1 MDFKLNDKERLN
13 LKNMIDE
20 SQCEN
25 NTENIRT
32 LKHSILIRDDIRR
45 MDTLKKQNLI
55 TSKEDLFV
63 LCKDAC
69 PFLFENYADIF
80 KKVLCDEIDLE
91 IMTKL
96 LMVLK
101 MIEDGK
107 VDQHEGSVIFGKVL
121 KELYLDSAVKHADNL
136 DKERAANDANNSV
149 NVVEAKPISWKEY
162 KLMNSK

>member
-20 SQCEN
+20 SHCEN
-25 NTENIRT
+25 NTENIRA
-32 LKHSILIRDDIRR
+32 LKHSIRIRDDIRR
-45 MDTLKKQNLI
+45 IDTLKKQNALL
-55 TSKEDLFV
+55 SKDDLFV
-63 LCKDAC
+63 QCKDSA

-80 KKVLCDEIDLE
+80 KKVFDDEIDLE

-101 MIEDGK
+101 MIEEGK
-107 VDQHEGSVIFGKVL
+107 VDQHEGSVIFGRIL

-136 DKERAANDANNSV
+136 DKKNKGYEVDKH
-149 NVVEAKPISWKEY
+149 VVEYKPISWKEF
-162 KLMNSK
+162 KLMNNK